1 MLTIN
6 SKRIKELEKVV
17 LSYKDEKFE
26 GLPPKYVCYIPAYV
40 GYHAKR
46 FAYLAHFL
54 EQLGIGEKDTIL
66 DVGPTF
72 SSIFLN
78 KELKC
83 RVDTLSF
90 SPDEE
95 TPFGTN
101 YFFDLNMSQDKE
113 KWPKIG
119 PYSVITFAEV
129 IEHLYTAPE
138 IVLGCLGSLL
148 EPGGRLIVQTPN
160 ALALRKRVQLLVGK
174 HPYEEINTVVDSPN
188 HYRESTLKELIRYGK
203 NAGLEVEV
211 ARVVNY
217 FNPAFRQKDTKSPLL
232 GAAYAKFN
240 DLLPQNLRPGCMLVY
255 RKPMK

>member
-6 SKRIKELEKVV
+6 SKRIKELEKTV

-40 GYHAKR
+40 GYHARR

-101 YFFDLNMSQDKE
+101 YF
-113 KWPKIG
+113 
-119 PYSVITFAEV
+119 
-129 IEHLYTAPE
+129 LYTAPE
-138 IVLGCLGSLL
+138 IVLACLGSLL

-211 ARVVNY
+211 AEVVNY
-217 FNPAFRQKDTKSPLL
+217 FNPAFRQKDNKSPLL

-255 RKPMK
+255 RKPL